1 MSKYEYDDKNYYD
14 ELDKVVYN
22 SKSLLEK
29 LNSSKNIKKE
39 ERFILIGA
47 IEVLLEL
54 YKSKI

>member
-14 ELDKVVYN
+14 QLDKVVYN

-29 LNSSKNIKKE
+29 LNSNKHINKD

-54 YKSKI
+54 YRSKR